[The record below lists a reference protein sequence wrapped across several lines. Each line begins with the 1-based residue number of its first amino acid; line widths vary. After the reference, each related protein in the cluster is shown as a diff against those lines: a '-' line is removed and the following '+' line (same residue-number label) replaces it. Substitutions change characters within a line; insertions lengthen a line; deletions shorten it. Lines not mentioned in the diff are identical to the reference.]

1 MKGFDFY
8 LIKLHKQILV
18 NPQLIMV
25 KKHAHY
31 ANATE
36 SSHKIQ
42 IKLQVLQNKLLN
54 PSSDSINKKLQ
65 IRTKFQLQDKL

>member
-8 LIKLHKQILV
+8 LIKSHKQIPI
-18 NPQLIMV
+18 NPQLVLV

-31 ANATE
+31 ASATK
-36 SSHKIQ
+36 SSNQIQ

-54 PSSDSINKKLQ
+54 PSFDSINKKLQ
-65 IRTKFQLQDKL
+65 VWTKFQLQDIL

>member
-8 LIKLHKQILV
+8 LIKLHKQIPV
-18 NPQLIMV
+18 NPHLIMV

-31 ANATE
+31 VSATE
-36 SSHKIQ
+36 SSYQIQ

-54 PSSDSINKKLQ
+54 PSCNSINKKLQ